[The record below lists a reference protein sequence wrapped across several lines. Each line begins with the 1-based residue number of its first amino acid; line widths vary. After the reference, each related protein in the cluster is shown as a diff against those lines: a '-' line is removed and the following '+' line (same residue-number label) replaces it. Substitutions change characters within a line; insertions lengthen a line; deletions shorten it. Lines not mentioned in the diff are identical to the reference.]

1 LACHRLSLY
10 RDQIRQKPR
19 RTNNTMQKAM
29 LNARSVRASNSRL
42 QRAFFTTTSPRSI
55 LDPSKDPS
63 DVTEKQAKNP
73 EGANPA
79 AQQAKIVK
87 DQGPGQTQEEG
98 RSTQRAGGGPQDGNT
113 HQSGLGQKKTGQ
125 KSGEEAVNPAVKKS

>member
-1 LACHRLSLY
+1 MQRTLAQAPRAIRTQPLSLA
-10 RDQIRQKPR
+10 RQ
-19 RTNNTMQKAM
+19 
-29 LNARSVRASNSRL
+29 SFS
-42 QRAFFTTTSPRSI
+42 TSTVHQ

-87 DQGPGQTQEEG
+87 EQGPGQTQQEG
-98 RSTQRAGGGPQDGNT
+98 KASQQGGGGSGDGKT
-113 HQSGLGQKKTGQ
+113 EQKGLG
-125 KSGEEAVNPAVKKS
+125 GETSESKVNPAVKKS